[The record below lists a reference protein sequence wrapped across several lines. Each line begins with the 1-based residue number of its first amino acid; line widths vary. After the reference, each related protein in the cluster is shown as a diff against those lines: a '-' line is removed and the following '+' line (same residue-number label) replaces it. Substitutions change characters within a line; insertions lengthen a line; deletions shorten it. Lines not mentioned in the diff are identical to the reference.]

1 MRKLSLPDIFDI
13 LFYTAAVWFLSF
25 GLLRY
30 YRISLGTTVALSLL
44 FALGTGA
51 VCTLLLCHKR
61 QKKIATKREREE
73 RDKLMLHLALEKE
86 ERVRAALL
94 EAYTADGKSAN
105 CEEDALRVDGEI
117 CVPLFTMQ
125 PASADAVA
133 LILRKYREQP
143 FFIAC
148 NALTPEAEKLL
159 NSFGKKAVGID
170 EIYTLFTRTEK
181 MPDPLICGEIPRR
194 TVKYKLRRSFS
205 KKNARPFFMSGC
217 MLLVMSRFTFFPLYY
232 LITGGILM
240 LSAVFVRALGYA
252 Q

>member
-13 LFYTAAVWFLSF
+13 LFYTTAVWFLSF

-30 YRISLGTTVALSLL
+30 YRVALATTAILSVL
-44 FALGTGA
+44 FALGTGVICA
-51 VCTLLLCHKR
+51 LILYAKR
-61 QKKIATKREREE
+61 RKRVAGKKEKEA

-94 EAYTADGKSAN
+94 EAYVADGKSAN
-105 CEEDALRVDGEI
+105 CEEDALRVENEI

-133 LILRKYREQP
+133 LILRKYHEQP

-148 NALTPEAEKLL
+148 NALAPEAEQLL
-159 NSFGKKAVGID
+159 ASFGKKAVRGD
-170 EIYTLFTRTEK
+170 DVYALFARTQK
-181 MPDPLICGEIPRR
+181 MPEALICGEVPRR
-194 TVKYKLRRSFS
+194 TVKQKLRRSFS
-205 KKNARPFFMSGC
+205 KRNARPFFVSGS
-217 MLLVMSRFTFFPLYY
+217 MLLLMSLFTFFPLYY
-232 LITGGILM
+232 LISGAILM

-252 Q
+252 